1 MLERKREIAIRLLI
15 TGPMCSKSETFA
27 KIKYPLPM
35 KYKYLQI
42 LLITA
47 IGAYF
52 IGATDVNDLFVI
64 PFAAVLMFVL
74 VNTSRRGKK

>member
-1 MLERKREIAIRLLI
+1 MLILANR
-15 TGPMCSKSETFA
+15 A
-27 KIKYPLPM
+27 KINLENLFAPKNEIYQFYLYNSPM
-35 KYKYLQI
+35 KFKYLQI

>member
-1 MLERKREIAIRLLI
+1 MFGTIAVATDKTRY
-15 TGPMCSKSETFA
+15 T
-27 KIKYPLPM
+27 YHM

-64 PFAAVLMFVL
+64 PFAAVLLFVL

>member
-1 MLERKREIAIRLLI
+1 MR
-15 TGPMCSKSETFA
+15 M
-27 KIKYPLPM
+27 
-35 KYKYLQI
+35 KYLQI